1 MYRMFIISK
10 TFIIFPRQIL
20 PGLLLQ
26 SIISRTFIFSKI
38 APQRTLIINN
48 PIIQDTRVNYFNHR
62 NWLNACIVK
71 TAIQKRNATL
81 LDSKWYTV
89 VLWWIYLTQG
99 NSIRNPLLN
108 PTLCHQ
114 AKRRS
119 SCYAML
125 VTIISSGKPS
135 RIWLYIYRV
144 SHYRVRHIPNAEKS

>member
-1 MYRMFIISK
+1 MWYFSRKSAKVIGS
-10 TFIIFPRQIL
+10 
-20 PGLLLQ
+20 LLC
-26 SIISRTFIFSKI
+26 
-38 APQRTLIINN
+38 
-48 PIIQDTRVNYFNHR
+48 NYLNDFNHR

-144 SHYRVRHIPNAEKS
+144 SHYRVRHIPNAEKSLKIWKMFFWQIR